1 MARPARLLATWVL
14 MGAALAAPGALAQPA
29 PVPPAPDDAPAP
41 DDDEP
46 APGFED
52 DAPPPAP
59 KKPAESFAGGRMERD
74 PIRRPDPQGPDER
87 LIRDINATRGEV
99 SLAELI
105 DEVLADVTA
114 ELALMPARKLSPL
127 AIRQVSLGANVKPGF
142 ADKLR
147 AAMVS
152 ALHAGTEIRVRRCVE
167 CEATRTRI
175 EDGQWVVTKGVV
187 DTDELVALG
196 KRLGVNAFMDV
207 SFGFDPESGVVEMH
221 FEIVRAKDAL
231 ILWAETFR
239 ADETTPMLLRASDAP
254 QRRAERLE
262 DLQMLL
268 EGRPYFGYA
277 ASAGFMLV
285 PYEHSDGDIT
295 GATAGF
301 RVYERFGTD
310 RRLMFGLDMM
320 GFLNT
325 SRLAGAF
332 LSAGGWWI
340 PIAPDFVW
348 PELRVGGKAGAFVAG
363 SEGNAA
369 VFQLGAEALLRYRF
383 GVYLYAMF
391 MTKSAFVDGTLGGL
405 GFSAGLSFNW

>member
-1 MARPARLLATWVL
+1 LSCALL
-14 MGAALAAPGALAQPA
+14 GAAAVWEGSAQAQAGDP
-29 PVPPAPDDAPAP
+29 PVPPAPDEAPAGEVPP
-41 DDDEP
+41 D
-46 APGFED
+46 PGFED
-52 DAPPPAP
+52 PAPAPPAKKRPAP
-59 KKPAESFAGGRMERD
+59 AEPLGRD
-74 PIRRPDPQGPDER
+74 PVRRPDPVGPDER
-87 LIRDINATRGEV
+87 LIRDINATRGEI

-105 DEVLADVTA
+105 DEVMADVTA
-114 ELALMPARKLSPL
+114 ELATFPTVRMSPL
-127 AIRQVSLGANVKPGF
+127 AIRQVALGANVKPAF

-147 AAMVS
+147 ASVVA

-175 EDGQWVVTKGVV
+175 QDGQWIVTKGVV
-187 DTDELVALG
+187 ATDELVALG
-196 KRLGVNAFMDV
+196 ARLGVNAFMDLA
-207 SFGFDPESGVVEMH
+207 FGFDPESGVVELH
-221 FEIVRAKDAL
+221 FEIIRASDAL

-277 ASAGFMLV
+277 ASAGFVLV
-285 PYEHSDGDIT
+285 PYDHPEGDIT
-295 GATAGF
+295 GASAGF

-310 RRLMFGLDMM
+310 RRIMFGLDVM

-325 SRLAGAF
+325 TRLAGAF

-340 PIAPDFVW
+340 PIPPDFVW
-348 PELRVGGKAGAFVAG
+348 PELRVGGKAGAFIAG

-383 GVYLYAMF
+383 GVYAYAMF
-391 MTKSAFVDGTLGGL
+391 MTKSAFVDGTLGGV
-405 GFSAGLSFNW
+405 GFSTGLSFNW